1 MMTPRPPGIH
11 DGIPEHDYH
20 RDTWALSASGA
31 KLLLPPNC
39 PARFKYDMIDHP
51 DEDRR
56 EVFRF
61 GKAAHRTVLGV
72 GPTITYVAAD
82 SWRTK
87 AAKEKRIQA
96 EAAGGVALLE
106 DDRGILEGMVA
117 ALRAHPLAAALF
129 GEGQPEQSLYFE
141 DPDSGVMLR
150 GRLDWLRPPAATGR
164 YLIVDYKTS
173 TTADPEQFGRLAVD
187 YKYHLSAEWY
197 RRLVIGLELA
207 DDPAF
212 LHVVQE
218 KEPPYL
224 VTVCQLPGEALRIG
238 HRLNRQA
245 IRAYATCVQADS
257 WPGYS
262 DNDVAPAPIPVWYSR
277 QFEDVSL

>member
-1 MMTPRPPGIH
+1 MTPRPPGIH
-11 DGIPEHDYH
+11 DGIPEHEYH

-31 KLLLPPNC
+31 KLLLPPGC
-39 PARFKYDMIDHP
+39 PALFKHKMIDHP
-51 DEDRR
+51 DEDKRD
-56 EVFRF
+56 VFRF

-72 GPTITYVAAD
+72 GPTITYVNAD

-87 AAKEKRIQA
+87 AAREARIQA

-106 DDRGILEGMVA
+106 ESRGILESMVA
-117 ALRAHPLAAALF
+117 ALRAHPLASALF
-129 GEGQPEQSLYFE
+129 GEGAPEQSLYLE
-141 DPDSGVMLR
+141 DTETGVMLR
-150 GRLDWLRPPAATGR
+150 GRLDWLRPPVSSGR
-164 YLIVDYKTS
+164 YLIVDYKTADS
-173 TTADPEQFGRLAVD
+173 ADPETFGRKAID

-197 RRLVIGLELA
+197 RRLVIGLGLA

-224 VTVCQLPGEALRIG
+224 VTVCQLPGEALRIA
-238 HRLNRQA
+238 HRINRRA
-245 IRAYATCVQADS
+245 IQTYSICSSADS

-262 DNDVAPAPIPVWYSR
+262 DHEVAPAPMPAWYAR

>member
-11 DGIPEHDYH
+11 DGIPEPDYH

-39 PARFKYDMIDHP
+39 PARFKYTMIDHP
-51 DEDRR
+51 NEDTRQ
-56 EVFRF
+56 VFQF

-72 GPTITYVAAD
+72 GPDIVYVAAD

-87 AAKEKRIQA
+87 AAKDKRAQA
-96 EAAGGVALLE
+96 EARGAVALLE
-106 DDRGILEGMVA
+106 ETRGVIEAMVA
-117 ALRAHPLAAALF
+117 ALRAHPLASALF
-129 GEGQPEQSLYFE
+129 SEGRPEQSLYFQ
-141 DPDSGVMLR
+141 DPESAVMLR
-150 GRLDWLRPPAATGR
+150 GRLDWLRPPAVTGR
-164 YLIVDYKTS
+164 YLIVDYKTADS
-173 TTADPEQFGRLAVD
+173 ADPEVFGRKAID
-187 YKYHLSAEWY
+187 YAYHLSAQWY
-197 RRLVIGLELA
+197 RRLVMGLGLA

-224 VTVCQLPGEALRIG
+224 VTVCQIPGEALRIAD
-238 HRLNRQA
+238 RINRRAINRYAECQA
-245 IRAYATCVQADS
+245 ADT

-262 DNDVAPAPIPVWYSR
+262 DHDVAVAPTPAYYLR

>member
-20 RDTWALSASGA
+20 RDTWALSATGA
-31 KLLLPPNC
+31 RKILPPNC
-39 PARFKYDMIDHP
+39 PARFKYEMIDHP
-51 DEDRR
+51 DEDHRA
-56 EVFRF
+56 VFQF

-72 GPTITYVAAD
+72 GPEIVYVAAD

-87 AAKEKRIQA
+87 AARIAKIQA
-96 EAAGGVALLE
+96 EARGAVALLAE
-106 DDRGILEGMVA
+106 HRGTLEAMVA

-129 GEGQPEQSLYFE
+129 GEGRPEQSLYLE
-141 DPDSGVMLR
+141 DEQTGIMLR
-150 GRLDWLRPPAATGR
+150 GRLDWLRPPPANGR
-164 YLIVDYKTS
+164 YLIVDYKTADS
-173 TTADPEQFGRLAVD
+173 ADPEQFGKKAVNLG
-187 YKYHLSAEWY
+187 YHMSAEWY

-224 VTVCQLPGEALRIG
+224 VSVCQLPGEALRIG
-238 HRLNRQA
+238 ARLNRRA
-245 IRAYATCVQADS
+245 INTYSKCKSDDV

-262 DNDVAPAPIPVWYSR
+262 DDDVAVAPVPAWYAR
-277 QFEDVSL
+277 QFEDVA